1 MSDYDPD
8 RPVYTE
14 VENTRAM
21 LEAKLE
27 YARKLLRRTKQLRAT
42 RMNPESVVGII
53 VAELEDDIAWN
64 SAACEKEPNE

>member
-21 LEAKLE
+21 LAAKLE
-27 YARKLLRRTKQLRAT
+27 YARKILRMTKQLRAT
-42 RMNPESVVGII
+42 R
-53 VAELEDDIAWN
+53 
-64 SAACEKEPNE
+64 